1 MPVANP
7 SDTVNRDDTM
17 QEHKTLPMMPFK
29 GQRLAL
35 AVKMQEAPPLPAHLL
50 PLPGEEWAL
59 WRCSGLRGAGF
70 SANGVLRLSAP
81 NCAAAADRLL
91 DAEGELREAHKA
103 ALETVNKALDDLR
116 SNQRWDD
123 KQARAP
129 LMKAMRLLKMSKL
142 PGPLGESGPAQLAL
156 DSLRIATDRVDKLA
170 TQFGQSFTEGVTQ
183 VSREI
188 RGLLSS
194 DQFLEAIIWQNR
206 QAFHTA
212 VDLLRQEPS
221 RDAYRGSK
229 QRQHEELIA
238 NYWQRYCV
246 KNDTIGFFGPVG
258 WAKLNSH
265 GDPLI
270 VKPGPSLLASRE
282 VYIEWWCIDA
292 LAQKFAANDSV
303 KPWLAPNRVP
313 YIHLQGANVY
323 TGSGHPMR
331 ISAKEAAVLHACDG
345 RTAAKKI
352 AENLTRKPQLE
363 LENEKAV
370 YDILEELCRKGLAI
384 WSLQLPVGLHPERT
398 FQEILE
404 NIEDARLREPALLAL
419 ARLIAARDR
428 VAQAAGDAQR
438 LDDALRDMETT
449 FTELTGMSPTRL
461 AGEIYA
467 ARTLVYEDCRRN
479 VEVDIGPQIIQSLE
493 GALSLILTSAR
504 WYTYRVAQEYQSI
517 FETIYD
523 EFVRRS
529 GSPVISAVEFWV
541 RIQPLLYG
549 DGPFPTDQIA
559 LSFQQRWA
567 EILSLPAGIRR
578 INYDSGELKP
588 RVLAAFDAPH
598 AGWACARYH
607 SPDLMISAAS
617 AEAVRRGDYQ
627 FVLGEIHIAVNTL
640 SSSLFVAQHPTQKDL
655 FRAVESD
662 FPEPRVIA
670 MVPMSMRAIASRTRM
685 VLESEKDFRLLHTH
699 DSFAPPGSRAIPL
712 ASLVV
717 QNSTEGLVIGT
728 RDDKVRLSIIEVIGD
743 VLSSLVINSFGIL
756 GPQAYQPRITIDR
769 LVVCRE
775 AWRFSPKA
783 MDFAFVKEESDRF
796 IAARRWCRAYD
807 LPRFAF
813 VKVPIERKPF
823 YVDFDSPIYVSILA
837 KMIRRTFDAGDPA
850 AEITL
855 SEMLPSIDEV
865 WLPDSEGRCYASEFR
880 IVAIDLKA

>member
-1 MPVANP
+1 
-7 SDTVNRDDTM
+7 
-17 QEHKTLPMMPFK
+17 MPFK
-29 GQRLAL
+29 GERLPVAFK
-35 AVKMQEAPPLPAHLL
+35 VQEEPALPAHLL

-70 SANGVLRLSAP
+70 PASGVLKLSAP
-81 NCAAAADRLL
+81 DCAAAADRLL
-91 DAEGELREAHKA
+91 DAEGELREARKA
-103 ALETVNKALDDLR
+103 ALETVNIALDDLR

-142 PGPLGESGPAQLAL
+142 PGPLSESGPAQFAL
-156 DSLRIATDRVDKLA
+156 DSLRIATERVDKLA
-170 TQFGQSFTEGVTQ
+170 TEFGQISTEAVTQ

-194 DQFLEAIIWQNR
+194 NQFLEAIIWQNR

-212 VDLLRQEPS
+212 VNMLRQEPAV
-221 RDAYRGSK
+221 DNYRGSK

-258 WAKLNSH
+258 WAALNSQ

-270 VKPGPSLLASRE
+270 VKAGPSLLASRE
-282 VYIEWWCIDA
+282 VYFEWWCINA
-292 LAQKFAANDSV
+292 LAQTFAANDLF

-313 YIHLQGANVY
+313 YIHVEGAHVY
-323 TGSGHPMR
+323 TGSGHPMK
-331 ISAKEAAVLHACDG
+331 ISAKEAAVLHACNG

-352 AENLTRKPQLE
+352 AEELIGKPPLE
-363 LENEKAV
+363 LENEKTV
-370 YDILEELCRKGLAI
+370 YDILEELCTKGLAI
-384 WSLQLPVGLHPERT
+384 WSLELGIGLHPERIL
-398 FQEILE
+398 QGILE
-404 NIEDARLREPALLAL
+404 NVEDARLREPALLAL
-419 ARLIAARDR
+419 AKLIAARDR

-438 LDDALRDMETT
+438 LDDALRDLETT
-449 FTELTGMSPTRL
+449 FTQLTGMSPTRF
-461 AGEIYA
+461 AGQIYA

-479 VEVDIGPQIIQSLE
+479 VEVDVGPQIVQSL
-493 GALSLILTSAR
+493 GAALSLILTSAR

-517 FETIYD
+517 FETIYA
-523 EFVRRS
+523 ELVRKS
-529 GSPVISAVEFWV
+529 GSPVISAVDFWV
-541 RIQPLLYG
+541 RIQPLLYSEG
-549 DGPFPTDQIA
+549 SLPTDKIA

-567 EILSLPAGIRR
+567 ETLSLPVGIRR
-578 INYDSGELKP
+578 INYDSAELKP

-598 AGWACARYH
+598 AGWNYARYH

-640 SSSLFVAQHPTQKDL
+640 SSSLFVAQHPSPQDL

-662 FPEPRVIA
+662 FPEPRVVA
-670 MVPMSMRAIASRTRM
+670 TVPMSMRGAAARTRQ
-685 VLESEKDFRLLHTH
+685 VLESEKDFRLLLTH
-699 DSFAPPGSRAIPL
+699 DSFAPPGSRAIPA

-717 QNSTEGLVIGT
+717 EDSAEGLMIRS
-728 RDDKVRLSIIEVIGD
+728 RDDKLRFSIIEVVGD

-756 GPQAYQPRITIDR
+756 GPQAYQPRIAIDR

-775 AWRFSPKA
+775 TWRFSPQA

-796 IAARRWCRAYD
+796 IAARRWSRAYD

-837 KMIRRTFDAGDPA
+837 KMIRRTIDTGDPA
-850 AEITL
+850 SEITV

-865 WLPDSEGRCYASEFR
+865 WLPDSEGRRYSSELR
-880 IVAIDLKA
+880 IVALDLKARAAACTAPCLVD

>member
-1 MPVANP
+1 
-7 SDTVNRDDTM
+7 M
-17 QEHKTLPMMPFK
+17 QEHKRFPTMPFK
-29 GQRLAL
+29 GERLAVAL
-35 AVKMQEAPPLPAHLL
+35 KMKEEPPLPAHLL
-50 PLPGEEWAL
+50 PLAGEKWAL

-70 SANGVLRLSAP
+70 PASGVLRLAAP
-81 NCAAAADRLL
+81 DCAAAADRLL
-91 DAEGELREAHKA
+91 DAEGELRKAQKA
-103 ALETVNKALDDLR
+103 ALETVNLALDDLR

-123 KQARAP
+123 KDARAP

-142 PGPLGESGPAQLAL
+142 PEPLSESGPAQLAL
-156 DSLRIATDRVDKLA
+156 DSLRVATGRVDELA
-170 TQFGQSFTEGVTQ
+170 TQFGQVFTQAVTQ

-212 VDLLRQEPS
+212 VNMLKQGPS
-221 RDAYRGSK
+221 LDAYRGSK

-258 WAKLNSH
+258 WAKLNSQ
-265 GDPLI
+265 GDSLI

-282 VYIEWWCIDA
+282 VYFEWWCINA
-292 LAQKFAANDSV
+292 LAQTFAANDSV

-313 YIHLQGANVY
+313 YIHVEAANVY
-323 TGSGHPMR
+323 TGLGDPMR
-331 ISAKEAAVLHACDG
+331 ISAQEAAVLHACDG

-352 AENLTRKPQLE
+352 AEDLTGKPSLA

-384 WSLQLPVGLHPERT
+384 WSLELPTGLHPERAL
-398 FQEILE
+398 QAILK
-404 NIEDARLREPALLAL
+404 NIEDASLREPALLAL

-438 LDDALRDMETT
+438 LDNALFDLETT

-461 AGEIYA
+461 AGQIYA

-479 VEVDIGPQIIQSLE
+479 VELDIGPQIVQSL
-493 GALSLILTSAR
+493 AAPLSLILTSAR

-517 FETIYD
+517 FENIYA
-523 EFVRRS
+523 ELARRS
-529 GSPVISAVEFWV
+529 GSPVISAVDFWV
-541 RIQPLLYG
+541 RIQPLVYG
-549 DGPFPTDQIA
+549 EGPLPTDQIA
-559 LSFQQRWA
+559 LSFQKRWA
-567 EILSLPAGIRR
+567 EILSVPAGIRR
-578 INYDSGELKP
+578 INYDSEALKS
-588 RVLAAFDAPH
+588 RVRAAFYAPH
-598 AGWACARYH
+598 AGWKYAKYH

-640 SSSLFVAQHPTQKDL
+640 SSSLFVAQHPSQQDL
-655 FRAVESD
+655 FKAVESD

-670 MVPMSMRAIASRTRM
+670 TTPMSMRGAASRTRH
-685 VLESEKDFRLLHTH
+685 VLESEKDFHLLLTH
-699 DSFAPPGSRAIPL
+699 DSFAPPGSRAMPA

-717 QNSTEGLVIGT
+717 EKSTEGLVIRT
-728 RDDKVRLSIIEVIGD
+728 RDNKVRFSIIEVVGD

-775 AWRFSPKA
+775 TWRFSAKA
-783 MDFAFVKEESDRF
+783 MDFAFVKEEPDRF
-796 IAARRWCRAYD
+796 IAARRWSRSYD

-837 KMIRRTFDAGDPA
+837 KMIRRTVDTGDPA
-850 AEITL
+850 SEITV

-865 WLPDSEGRCYASEFR
+865 WLPDNEGRCYASELR

>member
-1 MPVANP
+1 
-7 SDTVNRDDTM
+7 
-17 QEHKTLPMMPFK
+17 MMPFK
-29 GQRLAL
+29 GARFPVAF
-35 AVKMQEAPPLPAHLL
+35 KIQEEPPVPAHLL
-50 PLPGEEWAL
+50 PLLDEKWAL

-70 SANGVLRLSAP
+70 PASDVLRLSAP
-81 NCAAAADRLL
+81 PDCAAAADRLL

-103 ALETVNKALDDLR
+103 ALEAVNIALDDLR

-142 PGPLGESGPAQLAL
+142 PGPLNESGPAQLAL
-156 DSLRIATDRVDKLA
+156 DSLRTATGRVDNLA
-170 TQFGQSFTEGVTQ
+170 MQFAQIFTEAVTQ

-188 RGLLSS
+188 RELLSS

-212 VDLLRQEPS
+212 VDMLRQEPS
-221 RDAYRGSK
+221 AGAYRGSK

-258 WAKLNSH
+258 WAKLNSQ
-265 GDPLI
+265 GDPLT

-282 VYIEWWCIDA
+282 VYFEWWSINA
-292 LAQKFAANDSV
+292 LAQTFAANDSV
-303 KPWLAPNRVP
+303 KPWLTPNRVS
-313 YIHLQGANVY
+313 YIHQEGANVY

-352 AENLTRKPQLE
+352 AADLTGKPPFE
-363 LENEKAV
+363 LQNEKAV
-370 YDILEELCRKGLAI
+370 YHILEELCAKGLAT
-384 WSLQLPVGLHPERT
+384 WSLELPIELHPERT
-398 FQEILE
+398 LQRILE
-404 NIEDARLREPALLAL
+404 NVKDARLREPALLAL
-419 ARLIAARDR
+419 AKLIAARDR

-449 FTELTGMSPTRL
+449 FTQLTGMSPTRL
-461 AGEIYA
+461 PGEIYA

-479 VEVDIGPQIIQSLE
+479 VEVDIGPQIVESL
-493 GALSLILTSAR
+493 GAALSLILTSAR
-504 WYTYRVAQEYQSI
+504 WYTYRVAREYQSI
-517 FETIYD
+517 FETVYA
-523 EFVRRS
+523 ELVRRS

-541 RIQPLLYG
+541 SIKPLLYG
-549 DGPFPTDQIA
+549 DGALPTDQIA
-559 LSFQQRWA
+559 LSFQRRWA

-598 AGWACARYH
+598 AGWSYARYH

-617 AEAVRRGDYQ
+617 AEAIRRGDYQ

-640 SSSLFVAQHPTQKDL
+640 SSSLFVAQHPSQKDL

-670 MVPMSMRAIASRTRM
+670 TVPMSMRAAASRTRL
-685 VLESEKDFRLLHTH
+685 VLESEKDFYLLLTH
-699 DSFAPPGSRAIPL
+699 DSFAPPGSKAIPA

-717 QNSTEGLVIGT
+717 QKSAEGLVIRT
-728 RDDKVRLSIIEVIGD
+728 RDDKVRFGIIEVIGD
-743 VLSSLVINSFGIL
+743 VLSSIVLNSFGIL
-756 GPQAYQPRITIDR
+756 GPQPYQPRITIDR

-775 AWRFSPKA
+775 TWRFSPKA
-783 MDFAFVKEESDRF
+783 MDFAFVKEESERF
-796 IAARRWCRAYD
+796 IAARRWSRTYD

-823 YVDFDSPIYVSILA
+823 YVDFDSPIYVNILA
-837 KMIRRTFDAGDPA
+837 KMIRRTMDTGDPA
-850 AEITL
+850 SEITV

-880 IVAIDLKA
+880 IVAVDLKA